1 MFNELYCFS
10 VPENLFINKKV
21 RKYSAPNYISM
32 LNELKEEHYLTGEKI
47 AFVLDIQGGS
57 TVTAWADGSIPEYV
71 HGDLF
76 IDLWKTMT
84 NKSDD
89 QIPRIVRFN

>member
-32 LNELKEEHYLTGEKI
+32 LNELKEEHYLTGKRLHSYLI
-47 AFVLDIQGGS
+47 YKAVVLFQ
-57 TVTAWADGSIPEYV
+57 
-71 HGDLF
+71 HGQLVQYQSMF
-76 IDLWKTMT
+76 TGTYLLIYGRL
-84 NKSDD
+84 
-89 QIPRIVRFN
+89 

>member
-57 TVTAWADGSIPEYV
+57 TVSAWADGSIP
-71 HGDLF
+71 G
-76 IDLWKTMT
+76 
-84 NKSDD
+84 
-89 QIPRIVRFN
+89 RIQT